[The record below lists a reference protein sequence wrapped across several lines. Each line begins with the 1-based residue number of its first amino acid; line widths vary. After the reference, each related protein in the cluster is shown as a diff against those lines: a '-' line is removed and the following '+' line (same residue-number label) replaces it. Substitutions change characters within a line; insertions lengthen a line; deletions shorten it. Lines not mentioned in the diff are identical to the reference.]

1 MLENNKDQLQRGR
14 SGEAFLSKWP
24 FNLRPKGRG
33 VSHLKKT
40 SDNSTRENILWLGA
54 QVEEKE
60 LTILMLVYTTL
71 VGGIK

>member
-1 MLENNKDQLQRGR
+1 MLENNKDHLQRGR
-14 SGEAFLSKWP
+14 SGKAFPSQWP
-24 FNLRPKGRG
+24 FNLRPRGKEG

-54 QVEEKE
+54 QEEEKE

-71 VGGIK
+71 VGGI